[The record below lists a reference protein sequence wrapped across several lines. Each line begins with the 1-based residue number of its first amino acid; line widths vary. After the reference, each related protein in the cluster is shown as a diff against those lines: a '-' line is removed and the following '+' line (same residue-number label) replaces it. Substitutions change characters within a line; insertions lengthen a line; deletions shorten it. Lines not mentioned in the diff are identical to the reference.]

1 MAVLNTLTNALS
13 ATALVLEDPAL
24 PEVVSILRQFHALE
38 QKAPSTTR
46 PGAPK
51 PPAVPGIGLKRAV
64 PPLRALLWIRK
75 NPWSLPVGAFALL
88 AIPALLGYAA
98 GRRSRSK

>member
-1 MAVLNTLTNALS
+1 MAAILNTLTNALS
-13 ATALVLEDPAL
+13 ATSLVLEDPAL
-24 PEVVSILRQFHALE
+24 PEVVSILRKFHALE
-38 QKAPSTTR
+38 QAKPAT

-51 PPAVPGIGLKRAV
+51 PATVPGIGLKRAV
-64 PPLRALLWIRK
+64 GPLRALLWIRQ
-75 NPWSLPVGAFALL
+75 NPWSLPAGAFALL